1 MGNHGAASCCSMLL
15 RQRGTGA
22 DDAAGGWVGW
32 VSLPKAGKEEQ
43 GSDALV
49 LYGLLLPSQK
59 RERSCE
65 TEAPAGTAPDA
76 PRASLQTPTPQSC
89 PKTSWQVRSHH
100 PAAPAPQHRALQGN
114 GTRDRSRRR
123 ENTLHT
129 GRQSLNPGTD
139 PQTGRQREGAGGE
152 SGGPGAA
159 AALTCGRSWLR
170 TAPHRLPRCHRT
182 RRAGS
187 PASGETPPS
196 DIALSP
202 PPFSHAHNDHALRD
216 HAPL

>member
-196 DIALSP
+196 DTALSP
-202 PPFSHAHNDHALRD
+202 PPF
-216 HAPL
+216 

>member
-1 MGNHGAASCCSMLL
+1 MGGWDGCPSRRQGRRNRGVMPSCYTGSCCRRRKGSEAAKQKRRPAPLRMLREPHCKL
-15 RQRGTGA
+15 PPRKAAPKQVGKFAPTIPQLQPRSTAHCKATARGTGA
-22 DDAAGGWVGW
+22 GEGRIRFIRGGKA
-32 VSLPKAGKEEQ
+32 STPAPTPK
-43 GSDALV
+43 
-49 LYGLLLPSQK
+49 
-59 RERSCE
+59 
-65 TEAPAGTAPDA
+65 PAGNE
-76 PRASLQTPTPQSC
+76 R
-89 PKTSWQVRSHH
+89 
-100 PAAPAPQHRALQGN
+100 
-114 GTRDRSRRR
+114 
-123 ENTLHT
+123 
-129 GRQSLNPGTD
+129 GRG
-139 PQTGRQREGAGGE
+139 GGE

>member
-1 MGNHGAASCCSMLL
+1 M
-15 RQRGTGA
+15 
-22 DDAAGGWVGW
+22 GW

-100 PAAPAPQHRALQGN
+100 PSAPAPQHRALQGN

-139 PQTGRQREGAGGE
+139 PQTGRQREGAGG
-152 SGGPGAA
+152 GK
-159 AALTCGRSWLR
+159 
-170 TAPHRLPRCHRT
+170 
-182 RRAGS
+182 RRAGGSRS
-187 PASGETPPS
+187 PYLREVMAPHGSAPTAALPPHPAGGEPRERGNPS
-196 DIALSP
+196 Q
-202 PPFSHAHNDHALRD
+202 
-216 HAPL
+216 

>member
-32 VSLPKAGKEEQ
+32 VSLPKAGKEEP